1 MVSSWWERRAN
12 GLPVILLLAYF
23 LITWSE
29 SFPNTA
35 LYELLL
41 DWQVPVPTIYE
52 YDAVTYFPWMWK
64 PLYGVIT
71 DSLPIAGYHR
81 IPYIVFSASGSAA
94 LFAVTG
100 VLARSIG
107 FLYVVGISRS
117 MCNAFVQFMV
127 GSFLVDVAR
136 RDVLNAAALQSL
148 ANAVKWT
155 GTLASQIVARVVYAS
170 SVPLLSSRE
179 AIEVTALAP
188 GLLALL
194 AFFLPDVRN
203 SEPVQRVR
211 CGSDAVFGYLALL
224 ILQGNLVLV
233 GCQYLPYFTANHN
246 EWRTAVIVTASCS
259 LLFLLIL
266 FYPLVVFP
274 SRSSSRTRAGNV
286 SRAFRLSGL
295 GAFCF
300 LVNVIPSSGAVLTQL
315 QYTVFSERDVQTLG
329 IIGSA
334 SSLVGSLL
342 FGCLNRCGMRRTFF
356 FATLV
361 SLVVN
366 LSALP
371 FVYVVGS
378 HPAMHD
384 IWSQVGGLAVISTV
398 FGGITGMF
406 TILPMDTLITAA
418 SGSFRASQ
426 SSTAY
431 AVLLSLTAFGNSV
444 GGLISAPIVKSL
456 GLDGYSNWDNLLLWV
471 IVTAALRL
479 LVLPMLALIPS
490 KSLRPASASD
500 LGVSLAR
507 SERGMD
513 HSRRPIS

>member
-1 MVSSWWERRAN
+1 M
-12 GLPVILLLAYF
+12 
-23 LITWSE
+23 
-29 SFPNTA
+29 
-35 LYELLL
+35 
-41 DWQVPVPTIYE
+41 
-52 YDAVTYFPWMWK
+52 
-64 PLYGVIT
+64 
-71 DSLPIAGYHR
+71 
-81 IPYIVFSASGSAA
+81 
-94 LFAVTG
+94 
-100 VLARSIG
+100 
-107 FLYVVGISRS
+107 
-117 MCNAFVQFMV
+117 
-127 GSFLVDVAR
+127 
-136 RDVLNAAALQSL
+136 
-148 ANAVKWT
+148 
-155 GTLASQIVARVVYAS
+155 
-170 SVPLLSSRE
+170 
-179 AIEVTALAP
+179 
-188 GLLALL
+188 
-194 AFFLPDVRN
+194 
-203 SEPVQRVR
+203 
-211 CGSDAVFGYLALL
+211 
-224 ILQGNLVLV
+224 
-233 GCQYLPYFTANHN
+233 
-246 EWRTAVIVTASCS
+246 
-259 LLFLLIL
+259 
-266 FYPLVVFP
+266 
-274 SRSSSRTRAGNV
+274 
-286 SRAFRLSGL
+286 
-295 GAFCF
+295 
-300 LVNVIPSSGAVLTQL
+300 NVIPSSGAVLTQL

-500 LGVSLAR
+500 LGPRAVQTRCPTNTRSHPITRTCAGQLHNHTTPHTTTTCQRRCVDMAPCVLTMTWLRETPGDATTCCECRVKSTSREQRVIRTPRDQPAGVSASFLLLSTPCGRICAQLYSSR
-507 SERGMD
+507 PFQLLYRTCRGSSQLLYRKSQTVTAME
-513 HSRRPIS
+513 ST